1 MSPKAGCSNVQ
12 ILQGFDLRGTG
23 LSYRPLSS
31 GYLLPLFQTLEAQE
45 RKEGREERT
54 AKCRHVEHV
63 DVFISTPWAL
73 APAWLSLR
81 MLIVE
86 SICWGR
92 GPWLLRA
99 VLRCLAS
106 RPPLG
111 SLSLVEEFP
120 TFSGGHETIPF
131 ICPLVPSLSGEAIL
145 ANRNKATHSGGFPP
159 RLALTWRQG
168 RRRNSLLRQI
178 FASIL
183 QCPLCPVAGAFQ
195 GFRFHRPKHTSSF
208 RELNFGTVSKGR
220 TQLWRFSALH
230 HAALNGNTE
239 LISLLLEAQAAVDI
253 KDNKGMRP
261 LHYAA
266 WQGKKEPMKLVL
278 KAGSSVNVQSD
289 EGQIPLHLA
298 AQHGHYDVSEMLLQ
312 HQSNPCILDN
322 CGKTPLDLA
331 CEFGRVGVVQ
341 LLLSSNMCAALL
353 EPKPGDITDPNG
365 TSPLHLAAKNGHI
378 DIIRLLLQSGIDI
391 NRQTKAGTALHE
403 AAFPWGRPDHPTS
416 VLQSGINAHIR
427 NTYSQTALDI
437 VNQFTATQASKEIKQ
452 MLRDA
457 SAALQVRAVKDY
469 CNNYDLTSLNVK
481 AGDIITVLEQHAD
494 GRWKGCIHD
503 NRTGN
508 DRVGYFPSSL
518 VEAISKRTGSRGS
531 DASPS
536 HLSSSPGG
544 SAGTPAPAEEIWVLR
559 KPYAGGDRSSVGS
572 TGSVASGRSSGSGQ
586 STGSGSHTALHP
598 GSEGVKLLA
607 TVLSQKAS
615 VPESA
620 VGDGSA
626 KASEAPA
633 GSSRTPS
640 LSSASYPSQPP
651 HGEQQLKKVEPMS
664 EGKSAEAVYQWL
676 CKFQLQ
682 LYAPNF
688 INAGYDIPTISR
700 MTPEDLTAIGVT
712 KPGHRKK
719 IASEINNLNLPEW
732 LPEYKPANLALW
744 LSMIGLSQYYKV
756 LVENGYENIDFITD
770 ITWEDLQEIG
780 ITKLGHQKKLMLAV
794 KKLAELQR
802 AEYVKYESGTL
813 KKKRLPPPLDTVAIE
828 SPPGEGAECQS
839 PKMSTFQDSELSNE
853 LQVAMTGTGEEGAEK
868 QGNHVGHFREGAA
881 YRHPARLA
889 HENSLGGRAKQMS
902 SSQELLGDGPKAS
915 GAAMSKSQ
923 EYLAEDGKESPAT
936 LPKEVRTLRHGH
948 SVKRASVPPVP
959 GKPRQS
965 FPPAAG
971 HYTPP
976 QTPTAK
982 PRPSSPQ
989 SPGVLHAT
997 AKVKPT
1003 PQLLPQADRP
1013 MSPRSLPQSPTH
1025 RGFAYVVPQPVE
1037 GEAHGGSPLA
1047 QALPVL
1053 PVSVP
1058 VLCLP
1063 AQAGEGEAEG
1073 EEEGA
1078 GRPKKRAHS
1087 LNRYAASDSEQERDE
1102 LLVPDA
1108 GPYATVQRRVGRS
1121 HSVRA
1126 QSGGDKNVNRSQ
1138 SFAVRPKKKGPPP
1151 PPPKRSSSA
1160 ISSSNM
1166 TEDFP
1171 REGEDGQELS
1181 LEQHLQQPRRASDF
1195 GGTVDTGS
1203 AGSVKSIA
1211 AMLEMSSIGGGGRG
1225 LALPKPPGAG
1235 KGPEGYYLQ
1244 PGVAVHPASPEHSRV
1259 ATVLASVK
1267 HKEAIGPDGEV
1278 VNRRRTIS
1286 GPVTGLVAAA
1296 RRERSDS
1303 IKSEAAHKDGSPVER
1318 LRAERAGGSLPSS
1331 AGENIPFAEEG
1342 GLTIKPRPARQV
1354 GVAKAEGD
1362 LAPQRYGDLS
1372 KVEASAT
1379 LKRRIRAKQSQQEG
1393 VKFLLT
1399 ESDTVKRRPKLKDK
1413 EQEPAPLT
1421 VFQNGTATIKRRPA
1435 SEMSSSEAA
1444 PPPDQPERYNY
1455 VATQPAAEGEP
1466 KKPVKPPVSPKPVL
1480 PPKGPGPSTPTSKKV
1495 PIPGPGSPEVKRVHG
1510 TPPPVSPKPTPPP
1523 TAPKPKVHA
1532 ALQSASASSTPA
1544 PSPAKQLVP
1553 TIKPSSTPPSLCSSP
1568 AKPLSP
1574 GGGTPQAVPVK
1585 PPRSSMAGPSAESV
1599 STESVHQKLE
1609 ETSASLAAALQA
1621 VEEKIK
1627 QEDGQTT
1634 DSAAESKSTVSILDD
1649 IGSMFDDLAD
1659 QLDAMLE

>member
-1 MSPKAGCSNVQ
+1 MGKDQELMAAVKA
-12 ILQGFDLRGTG
+12 
-23 LSYRPLSS
+23 
-31 GYLLPLFQTLEAQE
+31 E
-45 RKEGREERT
+45 
-54 AKCRHVEHV
+54 
-63 DVFISTPWAL
+63 DV
-73 APAWLSLR
+73 
-81 MLIVE
+81 
-86 SICWGR
+86 G
-92 GPWLLRA
+92 A
-99 VLRCLAS
+99 VLKLLQ
-106 RPPLG
+106 RPKPGKAKLLG
-111 SLSLVEEFP
+111 STKRVN
-120 TFSGGHETIPF
+120 
-131 ICPLVPSLSGEAIL
+131 V
-145 ANRNKATHSGGFPP
+145 N
-159 RLALTWRQG
+159 
-168 RRRNSLLRQI
+168 
-178 FASIL
+178 
-183 QCPLCPVAGAFQ
+183 FQ
-195 GFRFHRPKHTSSF
+195 DTDG
-208 RELNFGTVSKGR
+208 
-220 TQLWRFSALH
+220 FSALH
-230 HAALNGNTE
+230 HAALNSNTE

-266 WQGKKEPMKLVL
+266 WQGKKEPMKMVL
-278 KAGSSVNVQSD
+278 KAGSCVNIPSD

-322 CGKTPLDLA
+322 SGKTPLDLA

-341 LLLSSNMCAALL
+341 LLLNSNMCAALL

-378 DIIRLLLQSGIDI
+378 DVIRLLLQSGIDI

-403 AAFPWGRPDHPTS
+403 AALCGKTDVVRLLLD
-416 VLQSGINAHIR
+416 SGINAHIR

-481 AGDIITVLEQHAD
+481 AGDVITVLEQHAD

-518 VEAISKRTGSRGS
+518 VEAISKRTGPWDASPPEHFQAIPLAAGGASVPNGPSCFSSSSSSSSSSTAHHLHLLPPPPPPPAPHPPLFSSFGYRRLPHGAVEGPGATPGSRGS

-536 HLSSSPGG
+536 HLSPGA
-544 SAGTPAPAEEIWVLR
+544 SATTPAPAEEIWVLR

-572 TGSVASGRSSGSGQ
+572 TGSVASARSSGSGQ
-586 STGSGSHTALHP
+586 STGSGSHALHP
-598 GSEGVKLLA
+598 GAEGVKLLA

-615 VPESA
+615 VQEAA
-620 VGDGSA
+620 VGDGPA
-626 KASEAPA
+626 KASETPA

-640 LSSASYPSQPP
+640 LSSPLYPGQPY
-651 HGEQQLKKVEPMS
+651 GEQPVKKLEPVS
-664 EGKSAEAVYQWL
+664 EGKSSEAVFQWL

-682 LYAPNF
+682 LYASNF
-688 INAGYDIPTISR
+688 INAGYDLPTISR

-719 IASEINNLNLPEW
+719 ISSEINNLSIPEW
-732 LPEYKPANLALW
+732 LPEYKPATLALW
-744 LSMIGLSQYYKV
+744 LSMIGLGQYFKV

-794 KKLAELQR
+794 KKLAEIQK
-802 AEYVKYESGTL
+802 AEYIKYESGTL
-813 KKKRLPPPLDTVAIE
+813 KKKGPPQSQDTVAIE
-828 SPPGEGAECQS
+828 SPQQETAECQS
-839 PKMSTFQDSELSNE
+839 PKMTTFQDSELSSE

-868 QGNHVGHFREGAA
+868 QANHVGHIREGAPF
-881 YRHPARLA
+881 RPSARLV
-889 HENSLGGRAKQMS
+889 HENSLGGRAKHMS
-902 SSQELLGDGPKAS
+902 SSQELLGDGPKSS
-915 GAAMSKSQ
+915 GAAISRSQ
-923 EYLAEDGKESPAT
+923 EYLVGDGKEGPAT
-936 LPKEVRTLRHGH
+936 LPKEVRGLRHGH

-965 FPPAAG
+965 FPPSGG

-976 QTPTAK
+976 QTPTK
-982 PRPSSPQ
+982 PRPASPQ
-989 SPGVLHAT
+989 AVCMPHAT

-1003 PQLLPQADRP
+1003 PQLLPQSDRP

-1025 RGFAYVVPQPVE
+1025 RGFAYVMPQPVE
-1037 GEAHGGSPLA
+1037 GDPHTAGPLA
-1047 QALPVL
+1047 QAVPVL

-1063 AQAGEGEAEG
+1063 PQAGDG
-1073 EEEGA
+1073 EEES

-1087 LNRYAASDSEQERDE
+1087 LNRYALSDSEQEPDE

-1121 HSVRA
+1121 HSVRG
-1126 QSGGDKNVNRSQ
+1126 QSGNDKNVNRSQ

-1160 ISSSNM
+1160 ISSTNM
-1166 TEDFP
+1166 GDDFP
-1171 REGEDGQELS
+1171 RDGEEGPELS
-1181 LEQHLQQPRRASDF
+1181 PEQQQQQQRRASDF

-1211 AMLEMSSIGGGGRG
+1211 AMLEMSSIGGGVRG
-1225 LALPKPPGAG
+1225 LALQKPPGLG
-1235 KGPEGYYLQ
+1235 KSPDGYYLP

-1259 ATVLASVK
+1259 VTVLAAVK
-1267 HKEAIGPDGEV
+1267 HKDAIGLDGEV

-1296 RRERSDS
+1296 RRDRSDS
-1303 IKSEAAHKDGSPVER
+1303 VKSETAKDGGPPER
-1318 LRAERAGGSLPSS
+1318 LREEPAGPSPQSGS
-1331 AGENIPFAEEG
+1331 GENLPFAEEG
-1342 GLTIKPRPARQV
+1342 NLTIKQRPRQM
-1354 GVAKAEGD
+1354 GVARAESGEGSSFPHRD
-1362 LAPQRYGDLS
+1362 LG

-1379 LKRRIRAKQSQQEG
+1379 LKRRIRAKQGQQ
-1393 VKFLLT
+1393 FLLT
-1399 ESDTVKRRPKLKDK
+1399 ESDTVKRRPKSKDK
-1413 EQEPAPLT
+1413 EQEPAPLS
-1421 VFQNGTATIKRRPA
+1421 VYQNGTATVKRRPA
-1435 SEMSSSEAA
+1435 SDMSGTDPSRPAD
-1444 PPPDQPERYNY
+1444 PPER
-1455 VATQPAAEGEP
+1455 ASAQPPADGEGKRP
-1466 KKPVKPPVSPKPVL
+1466 AKPPVSPKPVL
-1480 PPKGPGPSTPTSKKV
+1480 PQKAPSTPTSRRA

-1510 TPPPVSPKPTPPP
+1510 TPPPVSPKPMPPP

-1544 PSPAKQLVP
+1544 PSPAKQLAP
-1553 TIKPSSTPPSLCSSP
+1553 PAKPSSTPPSLCSSP

-1574 GGGTPQAVPVK
+1574 GGGPPQTVPVK
-1585 PPRSSMAGPSAESV
+1585 PPRSSIAGPSTETVSAESA
-1599 STESVHQKLE
+1599 HQKLE

-1627 QEDGQTT
+1627 QEDGQAS
-1634 DSAAESKSTVSILDD
+1634 DSTAESKSTVSILDD

>member
-1 MSPKAGCSNVQ
+1 MGKDQELMQAVKAEDVGAVQKLLQRPKPG
-12 ILQGFDLRGTG
+12 
-23 LSYRPLSS
+23 
-31 GYLLPLFQTLEAQE
+31 
-45 RKEGREERT
+45 K
-54 AKCRHVEHV
+54 AK
-63 DVFISTPWAL
+63 L
-73 APAWLSLR
+73 
-81 MLIVE
+81 
-86 SICWGR
+86 
-92 GPWLLRA
+92 
-99 VLRCLAS
+99 
-106 RPPLG
+106 LG
-111 SLSLVEEFP
+111 STKRVN
-120 TFSGGHETIPF
+120 
-131 ICPLVPSLSGEAIL
+131 V
-145 ANRNKATHSGGFPP
+145 N
-159 RLALTWRQG
+159 
-168 RRRNSLLRQI
+168 
-178 FASIL
+178 
-183 QCPLCPVAGAFQ
+183 FQ
-195 GFRFHRPKHTSSF
+195 DTDG
-208 RELNFGTVSKGR
+208 
-220 TQLWRFSALH
+220 FSALH

-239 LISLLLEAQAAVDI
+239 LILLLLEAQAAVDI

-278 KAGSSVNVQSD
+278 KAGSSVNIPSD

-322 CGKTPLDLA
+322 SGKTPLDLA

-341 LLLSSNMCAALL
+341 LLLNSNMCAALL

-378 DIIRLLLQSGIDI
+378 DVIRLLLQAGIDI

-403 AAFPWGRPDHPTS
+403 AALCGKTDVVRLLLD
-416 VLQSGINAHIR
+416 SGINAHIR

-437 VNQFTATQASKEIKQ
+437 VHQFTATQASKEIKQ

-457 SAALQVRAVKDY
+457 SAALQVRAMKDY

-508 DRVGYFPSSL
+508 DRVGYFPSTL

-536 HLSSSPGG
+536 HLSPGSS
-544 SAGTPAPAEEIWVLR
+544 ATTPAPAEEIWVLR
-559 KPYAGGDRSSVGS
+559 KPFAGGDRSSVGS
-572 TGSVASGRSSGSGQ
+572 TGSITSGRSSGSGQ
-586 STGSGSHTALHP
+586 STGSGGHGALHP

-615 VPESA
+615 VQDSA
-620 VGDGSA
+620 VSDGPA
-626 KASEAPA
+626 KAVETPA
-633 GSSRTPS
+633 GSSRTPG
-640 LSSASYPSQPP
+640 LGSAPYPSQPY
-651 HGEQQLKKVEPMS
+651 GEQPVKKVEPQS
-664 EGKSAEAVYQWL
+664 EGKSSEAVYQWL
-676 CKFQLQ
+676 YKFQLQ
-682 LYAPNF
+682 LYASNF

-719 IASEINNLNLPEW
+719 ITSEINNLNIPEW

-744 LSMIGLSQYYKV
+744 LSMIGLAQYYKV

-780 ITKLGHQKKLMLAV
+780 IIKLGHQKKLMLAV
-794 KKLAELQR
+794 KKLAEIQK
-802 AEYVKYESGTL
+802 AEYIKYESGTL
-813 KKKRLPPPLDTVAIE
+813 KKKGAPQSQDTVAIE
-828 SPPGEGAECQS
+828 SPSQETAECQS

-853 LQVAMTGTGEEGAEK
+853 LQVAMTGTSEEGPEK
-868 QGNHVGHFREGAA
+868 QANHVTHFRDGTV
-881 YRHPARLA
+881 YRHPSRLV
-889 HENSLGGRAKQMS
+889 HENSLSGRAKLIS
-902 SSQELLGDGPKAS
+902 SSQELLGDGPKSPGPAV
-915 GAAMSKSQ
+915 SKSQ
-923 EYLAEDGKESPAT
+923 EHLAEEGKEPPAT
-936 LPKEVRTLRHGH
+936 LPKEVRSLRHGH
-948 SVKRASVPPVP
+948 SIKRASVPPVP

-976 QTPTAK
+976 QTPTK

-989 SPGVLHAT
+989 AFGVPHAT

-1003 PQLLPQADRP
+1003 PQLLPQTDRP

-1025 RGFAYVVPQPVE
+1025 RGFAYVLPQPVE
-1037 GEAHGGSPLA
+1037 GEAQAAGPLA
-1047 QALPVL
+1047 QAVPVL
-1053 PVSVP
+1053 PISIP

-1063 AQAGEGEAEG
+1063 PQSAES
-1073 EEEGA
+1073 EEEG

-1087 LNRYAASDSEQERDE
+1087 LNRYAMSDSEQERDE

-1126 QSGGDKNVNRSQ
+1126 QSGADKNVNRSQ

-1166 TEDFP
+1166 TDDFNK
-1171 REGEDGQELS
+1171 EGEEGEELDQK
-1181 LEQHLQQPRRASDF
+1181 LLSD
-1195 GGTVDTGS
+1195 GGTVETGS

-1211 AMLEMSSIGGGGRG
+1211 AMLEMSSIGGGGRA
-1225 LALPKPPGAG
+1225 LALQKGAD
-1235 KGPEGYYLQ
+1235 GYYLQ
-1244 PGVAVHPASPEHSRV
+1244 PGVVIRSASPEHARV
-1259 ATVLASVK
+1259 ATVLATVK

-1303 IKSEAAHKDGSPVER
+1303 IKSDMVKDGGPVER
-1318 LRAERAGGSLPSS
+1318 LRAEHSGSAPQNGS
-1331 AGENIPFAEEG
+1331 GENIPFAEEG
-1342 GLTIKPRPARQV
+1342 SLTIKQRPRQMSL
-1354 GVAKAEGD
+1354 AKAEGGEG
-1362 LAPQRYGDLS
+1362 LSLGHRHSDLS
-1372 KVEASAT
+1372 RVEASAT
-1379 LKRRIRAKQSQQEG
+1379 LKRRIRAKQCQQDN
-1393 VKFLLT
+1393 VKFILT

-1413 EQEPAPLT
+1413 EQEMAQLSVYHNGMGT
-1421 VFQNGTATIKRRPA
+1421 VKRRPT
-1435 SEMSSSEAA
+1435 SEMSSLEASA
-1444 PPPDQPERYNY
+1444 PTEQQERGGG
-1455 VATQPAAEGEP
+1455 ASGQIPREET
-1466 KKPVKPPVSPKPVL
+1466 KKPIKPPVSPKPIL
-1480 PPKGPGPSTPTSKKV
+1480 PPKTSGPSTPTTKRA

-1510 TPPPVSPKPTPPP
+1510 TPPPTSPKPTPPP
-1523 TAPKPKVHA
+1523 TAPKPKVHPV
-1532 ALQSASASSTPA
+1532 LQSVSASCTPA
-1544 PSPAKQLVP
+1544 PSPAKQLTP

-1574 GGGTPQAVPVK
+1574 GGQPPQTVPIK
-1585 PPRSSMAGPSAESV
+1585 PPRSSMAGPSVE

-1627 QEDGQTT
+1627 QEDGQAA
-1634 DSAAESKSTVSILDD
+1634 DSTAESKSTVSILDD